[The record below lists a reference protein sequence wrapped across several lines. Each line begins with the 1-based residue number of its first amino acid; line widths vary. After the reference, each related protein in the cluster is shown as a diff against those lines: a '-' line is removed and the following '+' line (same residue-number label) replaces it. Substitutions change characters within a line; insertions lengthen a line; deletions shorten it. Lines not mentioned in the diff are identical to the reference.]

1 MARIIDNPN
10 GRRAIKLTTDDILMI
25 VTMYQQRCNCKDYTY
40 DEVRVALAQ
49 SSFYIPED
57 M

>member
-10 GRRAIKLTTDDILMI
+10 GRRAIRLTTDDILMI
-25 VTMYQQRCNCKDYTY
+25 VTMYQQRCNCKEYTY
-40 DEVRVALAQ
+40 DEVRDALAK
-49 SSFYIPED
+49 SCFYLPED

>member
-10 GRRAIKLTTDDILMI
+10 GRRAIRLSTDDVLMI
-25 VTMYQQRCNCKDYTY
+25 VTMYQQRCNCKEYTY
-40 DEVRVALAQ
+40 DEVRVALAK

>member
-10 GRRAIKLTTDDILMI
+10 GRRMIKLTIDDVLMI
-25 VTMYQQRCNCKDYTY
+25 VTLYQQKCNCKEYTY
-40 DEVRVALAQ
+40 DEVRKALSIGQ
-49 SSFYIPED
+49 FYLPED